1 MLGQYLITF
10 REVLEAALV
19 VSIVLAYMI
28 KTDKLHLTRY
38 IWWGVVLAA
47 GASVAA
53 GIGVAVLYGGL
64 SEASV
69 KLFEG
74 LAALIAVAVLTT
86 MIVWMAMKGRQIE
99 EDVKRRTQ
107 DVVEKGTV
115 MGLIAFAFIMVFR
128 EGFETVLF
136 LTPFASSDPTGT
148 AYGLLLGLTTS
159 LLLAYG
165 IFRLGVRIDLKR
177 FFYLSSILL
186 VLLAAGLAGYGV
198 HELLEY
204 SEVVGAEVGVMGQY
218 AYSLDIPKDSPFYHK
233 GTVGSV
239 FAVMFGYSVK
249 MEWARVIVH
258 AAYLA
263 VFLPLVIMAYRR
275 PDILEAIGARA
286 RSLARMLTGRGRPGD
301 HRPGVGHGD
310 R

>member
-19 VSIVLAYMI
+19 VSIVLAYMM
-28 KTDKLHLTRY
+28 KTDRLHLTRY

-47 GASVAA
+47 GASVGA
-53 GIGVAVLYGGL
+53 GMGVALLYGGL

-86 MIVWMAMKGRQIE
+86 MILWMALRGSQVEQDIK
-99 EDVKRRTQ
+99 DRTR
-107 DVVEKGTV
+107 DVVERGAV
-115 MGLIAFAFIMVFR
+115 MGLVAFAFIMVFR

-136 LTPFASSDPTGT
+136 LTPFASSDPYGT
-148 AYGLLLGLTTS
+148 IYGLLLGVAS
-159 LLLAYG
+159 ALAIAYA
-165 IFRLGVRIDLKR
+165 IFRLGVRIDLRR

-204 SEVVGAEVGVMGQY
+204 GEAVGASAGWAGEY
-218 AYSLDIPKDSPFYHK
+218 AYQIDIASDSPWHHK

-258 AAYLA
+258 LAYLA
-263 VFLPLVIMAYRR
+263 VFLPLVVIAYRR
-275 PDILEAIGARA
+275 PELLTTAGDRL
-286 RSLARMLTGRGRPGD
+286 RSLARAPPRSGKGSPGTGPGE
-301 HRPGVGHGD
+301 R
-310 R
+310 

>member
-28 KTDKLHLTRY
+28 KTDRLHLTRY
-38 IWWGVVLAA
+38 IWWGVALAA
-47 GASVAA
+47 AASVGA
-53 GIGVAVLYGGL
+53 GIGVALLYGGL

-86 MIVWMAMKGRQIE
+86 MILWMALKGSQVEQDIK
-99 EDVKRRTQ
+99 DRTR
-107 DVVEKGTV
+107 DVVERGAV
-115 MGLIAFAFIMVFR
+115 MGLVAFAFIMVFR

-148 AYGLLLGLTTS
+148 LYGLLLGMASALVI
-159 LLLAYG
+159 AYA
-165 IFRLGVRIDLKR
+165 IFRLGVRIDLRR

-204 SEVVGAEVGVMGQY
+204 GEAVGASTGWAGEY
-218 AYSLDIPKDSPFYHK
+218 AYQVDVPSDSPWHHK

-258 AAYLA
+258 LAYLA
-263 VFLPLVIMAYRR
+263 VFLPLVVIAYRR
-275 PDILEAIGARA
+275 PELLTSAGDRV
-286 RSLARMLTGRGRPGD
+286 RSLIRATPRSGTGRPETGPGD
-301 HRPGVGHGD
+301 R
-310 R
+310 

>member
-10 REVLEAALV
+10 REVLEAALI

-28 KTDKLHLTRY
+28 RTDKLDLTRY
-38 IWWGVVLAA
+38 IWWGVALAV
-47 GASVAA
+47 GASIAA
-53 GIGVAVLYGGL
+53 GIGVAILFGGL
-64 SEASV
+64 SEASI

-74 LAALIAVAVLTT
+74 VAALIAVAVLTT
-86 MIVWMAMKGRQIE
+86 MIVWMAIKGRQVEQEI
-99 EDVKRRTQ
+99 KNRTR
-107 DVVEKGTV
+107 DIVEKGTV
-115 MGLIAFAFIMVFR
+115 MGLVAFAFIMVFR

-136 LTPFASSDPTGT
+136 LTPFASSDPSGT
-148 AYGLLLGLTTS
+148 VYGLLLGIATALVI
-159 LLLAYG
+159 AYA
-165 IFRLGVRIDLKR
+165 IFNLGVRIDLKR
-177 FFYLSSILL
+177 FFYLSSVLL

-204 SEVVGAEVGVMGQY
+204 GEAVGAQVGWMGEY
-218 AYSLDIPKDSPFYHK
+218 AYQLDVAKDSPLYHK

-258 AAYLA
+258 MAYLA
-263 VFLPLVIMAYRR
+263 VFLPLVVIAYKRPELLERAGRR
-275 PDILEAIGARA
+275 LRAIPRA
-286 RSLARMLTGRGRPGD
+286 LLDTTRGRPD
-301 HRPGVGHGD
+301 VEQGD

>member
-28 KTDKLHLTRY
+28 KTDRLHLTKY
-38 IWWGVVLAA
+38 IWWGVALAAAASIAA
-47 GASVAA
+47 GAA
-53 GIGVAVLYGGL
+53 VAVMYGSL
-64 SEASV
+64 TEATE

-86 MIVWMAMKGRQIE
+86 MILWMALRGSRVEQDIK
-99 EDVKRRTQ
+99 DRTR
-107 DVVEKGTV
+107 DVVETGTV
-115 MGLIAFAFIMVFR
+115 MGLVAFAFIMVFR

-136 LTPFASSDPTGT
+136 LTPFASSDPSGT
-148 AYGLLLGLTTS
+148 VLGLVLGLVTA
-159 LLLAYG
+159 LALAYA

-204 SEVVGAEVGVMGQY
+204 GEAVGAQVGWVGEY
-218 AYSLDIPKDSPFYHK
+218 AYQLDVPSDSPWYHK

-249 MEWARVIVH
+249 MEWARVFVH
-258 AAYLA
+258 VAYLA
-263 VFLPLVIMAYRR
+263 IFLPLVVIAYKR
-275 PDILEAIGARA
+275 PDLLEAAGARLRA
-286 RSLARMLTGRGRPGD
+286 LPRVLTGTRNGRPDAGQ
-301 HRPGVGHGD
+301 GD

>member
-28 KTDKLHLTRY
+28 KTDRLHLTRY
-38 IWWGVVLAA
+38 IWWGVALAA
-47 GASVAA
+47 GASIVA
-53 GIGVAVLYGGL
+53 GIGVALLYGGL

-86 MIVWMAMKGRQIE
+86 MIIWMALKGSRIE
-99 EDVKRRTQ
+99 QDIKDRTR
-107 DVVEKGTV
+107 DVVERGTV
-115 MGLIAFAFIMVFR
+115 LGLVAFAFIMVFR

-136 LTPFASSDPTGT
+136 LTPFASTDPSGT
-148 AYGLLLGLTTS
+148 LYGMALGIGSALVIS
-159 LLLAYG
+159 YA

-177 FFYLSSILL
+177 FFYLSSLLL

-204 SEVVGAEVGVMGQY
+204 GEAVGAQVGWVGEY
-218 AYSLDIPKDSPFYHK
+218 AYQLDVPSDSPWHHK

-249 MEWARVIVH
+249 MEWARVFVH

-263 VFLPLVIMAYRR
+263 VFLPLVVIAYRR
-275 PDILEAIGARA
+275 PEILEAAGRRLRALPRALVNTGAGKSGA
-286 RSLARMLTGRGRPGD
+286 DQGD
-301 HRPGVGHGD
+301 T
-310 R
+310 

>member
-1 MLGQYLITF
+1 MLGQYLIAF
-10 REVLEAALV
+10 REVFEAALV

-28 KTDKLHLTRY
+28 KTDRLHLTSY
-38 IWWGVVLAA
+38 IWWGVALAVGASIAA
-47 GASVAA
+47 GA
-53 GIGVAVLYGGL
+53 GVALLYGGL

-86 MIVWMAMKGRQIE
+86 MILWMALKGSRMEQEIK
-99 EDVKRRTQ
+99 DRTR
-107 DVVEKGTV
+107 DVVETGTV
-115 MGLIAFAFIMVFR
+115 TGLVAFAFIMVFR

-136 LTPFASSDPTGT
+136 LTPFASSDPSGT
-148 AYGLLLGLTTS
+148 VYGLALGVASALVI
-159 LLLAYG
+159 AHA

-204 SEVVGAEVGVMGQY
+204 GEAVGAQTGWAGSV
-218 AYSLDIPKDSPFYHK
+218 AYSMDVSSDSPWHHK

-249 MEWARVIVH
+249 MEWARVLVH
-258 AAYLA
+258 ASYLA
-263 VFLPLVIMAYRR
+263 VFLPLVVMAYRR
-275 PDILEAIGARA
+275 PDILEAAGGRLRA
-286 RSLARMLTGRGRPGD
+286 LYCRLDPWATCRPEAE
-301 HRPGVGHGD
+301 PGE

>member
-47 GASVAA
+47 GASVVA
-53 GIGVAVLYGGL
+53 GIGVAILYGGL
-64 SEASV
+64 SEASI

-74 LAALIAVAVLTT
+74 LAALVAVAVLTT
-86 MIVWMAMKGRQIE
+86 MILWMAIKGRQIE
-99 EDVKRRTQ
+99 VDIKDRTQ
-107 DVVEKGTV
+107 EVVEKGAV
-115 MGLIAFAFIMVFR
+115 MGLVAFAFIIVFR

-148 AYGLLLGLTTS
+148 VYGLLLGIATALVIS
-159 LLLAYG
+159 YA
-165 IFRLGVRIDLKR
+165 IFSLGVRIDLKR

-198 HELLEY
+198 HELIEY
-204 SEVVGAEVGVMGQY
+204 GDAVGAQMGWVGEY
-218 AYSLDIPKDSPFYHK
+218 AYQLDVPKDSPFHHK

-258 AAYLA
+258 LAYLA
-263 VFLPLVIMAYRR
+263 VFLPLVVIAYKR
-275 PDILEAIGARA
+275 PDLLERAGQRLRAISRVFV
-286 RSLARMLTGRGRPGD
+286 RSTGGRPDSGS
-301 HRPGVGHGD
+301 GD